1 MASNIRLNF
10 NLSTSEIRAQCDDV
24 IKADRLVLDE
34 IAGLSAEMLTK
45 EAVLVRLSEHSARQN
60 PIENNLDF
68 LHHIHPQEDIRDA
81 STEADKRMS
90 EHHVEMQMRKDV
102 FDNLRKFQQSS
113 EGAKLDGQSKRLID
127 RLVKNGLRS
136 GLHLEESV
144 RNEIKAIKK
153 RLSDISID
161 FQKNVNDENTTFLL
175 TDEQLKGVPRDF
187 LDARRQEDGKYLIT
201 LKYPD
206 YFPVQ
211 KKCVLP
217 ETRKMLQTAFDS
229 RCKDLNAKLL
239 EEAAALRAR
248 QASILD
254 YPNHADYVLELRMA
268 KKQKT
273 VAEFL
278 ADLSAKLKPSAEKEM
293 ALYLQYKAEDAK
305 ENGFENDGRINMWDF
320 RYYMNK
326 TAEIQY
332 SVDHEKLKEYF
343 PVDVV
348 TEGLLGIY
356 QQLLHLEFQ
365 QISDGPTW
373 HPEVELYQ
381 VTDADSGEIMGY
393 FYLDLYPRDGKFS
406 HAACFPLQSYSKFS
420 DGSVQYPVCAMV
432 SNFPKAVGD
441 TPALFTHDDVETFF
455 HEFGHVMH
463 NICARSEY
471 AMFGGTRVERDFVEA
486 PSQMLEN
493 WVWHPEPLARL
504 SKHYKDQSP
513 IPKEMLEKL
522 AASRK
527 ANAGIFNLRQV
538 MLSAFDQSI
547 HIKGEVDVTAEYTR
561 LCEEIMGVGA
571 TPGTCMPASFEH
583 VIDGYDAQYYGYLWS
598 EVYSAD
604 MFASR
609 FGKEGVMN
617 PETGLS
623 YRKCILQPGGS
634 KDAIEMLRDFLGR
647 EPNSN
652 AFLIEKGLVAE

>member
-1 MASNIRLNF
+1 MS
-10 NLSTSEIRAQCDDV
+10 D
-24 IKADRLVLDE
+24 
-34 IAGLSAEMLTK
+34 
-45 EAVLVRLSEHSARQN
+45 HSAKQN

-68 LHHIHPQEDIRDA
+68 LHHVHPDEDIRNA

-90 EHHVEMQMRKDV
+90 EHSVEMQMRKDV
-102 FDNLRKFQQSS
+102 FDNLLKYQQSA
-113 EGAKLDGQSKRLID
+113 EGKQLAGESKRFID
-127 RLVKNGLRS
+127 RLVKNGFRS
-136 GLHLEESV
+136 GLHLDEAK

-161 FQKNVNDENTTFLL
+161 FQKNVNEENTTFLL
-175 TDEQLKGVPRDF
+175 TADQLKGVPQDF
-187 LDARRQEDGKYLIT
+187 LDARKQEDGKYLIS

-211 KKCVLP
+211 KKCALP
-217 ETRKMLQTAFDS
+217 ETRKLLQTAFDS

-239 EEAAALRAR
+239 EESAKLRSQQAA
-248 QASILD
+248 ILGYD
-254 YPNHADYVLELRMA
+254 HHADYVLELRMA
-268 KKQKT
+268 KKQK
-273 VAEFL
+273 VVENFL
-278 ADLSAKLKPSAEKEM
+278 DDLSKKLRPLFEKEQQLYLKYKEEDAEK
-293 ALYLQYKAEDAK
+293 Y
-305 ENGFENDGRINMWDF
+305 GFENDGKINMWDF
-320 RYYMNK
+320 RYYMNQL
-326 TAEIQY
+326 AERQY

-356 QQLLHLEFQ
+356 QQLLHLTFQ
-365 QISDGPTW
+365 QLSDGPKW
-373 HPEVELYQ
+373 HEEVTLYQ

-406 HAACFPLQSYSKFS
+406 HAACFGLQSYAKFS
-420 DGSVQYPVCAMV
+420 DGSIQYPVCAMV
-432 SNFPKAVGD
+432 ANFPKAVGD
-441 TPALFTHDDVETFF
+441 APALFTHDDVETFF

-463 NICARSEY
+463 NICARTEY

-493 WVWHPEPLARL
+493 WVWQAEPLARL
-504 SKHYKDQSP
+504 SKHYKDQSA
-513 IPKEMLEKL
+513 IPADMLEKL

-547 HIKGEVDVTAEYTR
+547 HTKGDVDVAAVYSD
-561 LCEEIMGVGA
+561 LCQSTMGVPA
-571 TPGTCMPASFEH
+571 TPDTCMPASFEH

-604 MFASR
+604 MFGSR

-617 PETGLS
+617 GDTGLS

-634 KDAIEMLRDFLGR
+634 RDAMESLIEFLGR
-647 EPNSN
+647 EPNSD
-652 AFLIEKGLVAE
+652 AFLKEKGLMG